1 MAVTATMMSLLLFL
15 AIRMPVGFALGAA
28 GAIGLY
34 MVGGVPIMLSILG
47 TTPLTT
53 SNNYAL
59 MTIPMFLL
67 MAQFVIVSGYAD
79 DLFDAINA
87 WVGNVRGGLGIATVG
102 TGAGFGAISG
112 SSVASAATLAPR
124 SEEHTSELQSLMRI
138 SYAVFCLKK

>member
-79 DLFDAINA
+79 ALFAAIDAR
-87 WVGNVRGGLGIATVG
+87 VGNIVGGRTEERVG
-102 TGAGFGAISG
+102 GKAGG
-112 SSVASAATLAPR
+112 
-124 SEEHTSELQSLMRI
+124 
-138 SYAVFCLKK
+138 KKV

>member
-53 SNNYAL
+53 PNNYAL

-79 DLFDAINA
+79 NLFYAFTA

-102 TGAGFGAISG
+102 TGAGLGGISG
-112 SSVASAATLAPR
+112 SSVSRPPTLRASARRAMVDT
-124 SEEHTSELQSLMRI
+124 
-138 SYAVFCLKK
+138 